1 MCRTPATRRS
11 NRNILSEIPDRAKF
25 AEQLAA
31 SLRAVSVR
39 EAG

>member
-11 NRNILSEIPDRAKF
+11 NRNILSEMWERAKF
-25 AEQLAA
+25 AEQLAP
-31 SLRAVSVR
+31 SLRGASVS